1 MDLALPTAWLRTED
15 AVTDEPVDIDR
26 ALVAKAQRGDR
37 AAFEQIVRRHQ
48 RGLWQVARRYLR
60 SDADAA
66 DVTQQA
72 FVRAYRR

>member
-37 AAFEQIVRRHQ
+37 TAFEQIVRRHQ
-48 RGLWQVARRYLR
+48 RGLWQVASASHRSEASCLDLDAPPPERR
-60 SDADAA
+60 A
-66 DVTQQA
+66 T
-72 FVRAYRR
+72 

>member
-48 RGLWQVARRYLR
+48 RGAVAG
-60 SDADAA
+60 
-66 DVTQQA
+66 
-72 FVRAYRR
+72 RAPLHCARTPTPPT